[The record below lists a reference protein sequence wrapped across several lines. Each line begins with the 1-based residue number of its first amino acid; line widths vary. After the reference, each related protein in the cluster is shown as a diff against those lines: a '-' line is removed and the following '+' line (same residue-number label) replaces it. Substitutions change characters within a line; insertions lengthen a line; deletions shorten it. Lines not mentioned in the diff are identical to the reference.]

1 MSQRLVLEIH
11 HKCDIIIEALGHNH
25 VRVRI
30 TETNPE
36 LLNPTDF
43 EIEGDPQYIWDAF
56 TTAALFLANLE
67 EISGSNPS

>member
-11 HKCDIIIEALGHNH
+11 HKCDVIIEALGHNH

-36 LLNPTDF
+36 LLSPTDF
-43 EIEGDPQYIWDAF
+43 EIEGDPTHIWDAL
-56 TTAALFLANLE
+56 TSAALVLANMDAIQRQE
-67 EISGSNPS
+67 SS